1 MLGIAT
7 LAILIFI
14 FTYVLIITEL
24 VNKTTAA
31 LLGAL
36 LAIFLGVLD
45 EHEALAAIDFAT
57 IVTVIGILTI
67 VAVVRRSGLFNYFA
81 LKAVK
86 LTHGNPRSLM
96 ALMCLLSFAMASIIN
111 AVTTIIILGSL
122 TVLVCRQLKISLP
135 PYLMAEAL
143 MADIG
148 GAMFPISS
156 IPNIMVSTTAK
167 FGFSDFFAN
176 IVPLALILVPIS
188 TVFFIKYFD
197 IPNFKKHYLYF
208 DENEAI
214 KDRGLF
220 IKSGLLLLFI
230 MLVFVFGDRF
240 GLSIEVIAIGGAVLA
255 LLLSGMEP
263 ESVLKEMQWGTIFFF
278 VGLFIVIGG
287 LEKAG
292 ALAAVAKL
300 VGPVVASPNIGILA
314 FLSITG
320 IFSGVLDEVSLTA
333 AVLPIIKGLAA
344 FTNPIPLYWA
354 LIVAA
359 NIGGNAT
366 PIGAVS
372 SVLAM
377 GIARAEGTP
386 IEFKEFLKVGLTLTA
401 IQMAISGLYLLL
413 MF

>member
-1 MLGIAT
+1 MIGIAT
-7 LAILIFI
+7 LAILIFL

-36 LAIFLGVLD
+36 LTIFLGVLN

-81 LKAVK
+81 LKSVK
-86 LTHGNPRSLM
+86 LTRGNPRMLM
-96 ALMCLLSFAMASIIN
+96 ALLCVLSFVMASLIN

-135 PYLMAEAL
+135 QYLMAEAL
-143 MADIG
+143 MANVG
-148 GAMFPISS
+148 GMMFPISS
-156 IPNIMVSTTAK
+156 IPNIMVSTTAR

-176 IVPLALILVPIS
+176 IVPLALILLPVSVI
-188 TVFFIKYFD
+188 FFIKYFD
-197 IPNFKKHYLYF
+197 IPDFRKSYLYF

-220 IKSGLLLLFI
+220 VKSGLLLVFV
-230 MLVFVFGDRF
+230 MLVFVFGDKL

-263 ESVLKEMQWGTIFFF
+263 DSVLKEMQWGTVFFF
-278 VGLFIVIGG
+278 IGLFIVIGG
-287 LEKAG
+287 LDKAG
-292 ALAAVAKL
+292 VLSAVAKL
-300 VGPVVASPNIGILA
+300 AGPLVANPNTGILA
-314 FLSITG
+314 FLVITG
-320 IFSGVLDEVSLTA
+320 IFSGVIDEVSLTA
-333 AVLPIIKGLAA
+333 AVIPIIKELAA
-344 FTNPIPLYWA
+344 FTNPLPLYWA
-354 LIVAA
+354 LTVSA

-377 GIARAEGTP
+377 GIAKEAGTP

-413 MF
+413 VF